1 MIDKV
6 KVDGQTYNNVDRIR
20 AMDATT
26 GEYTDF
32 LDTSAAT
39 ATAADIV
46 AGKIAYGGGQQL
58 VGTHTGAVPNDLDGM
73 VDGTLTSFTMP
84 SGKSLI
90 REYCFYNFTGLTTV
104 DLGGVQTIEQYAF
117 SGCTAISGFE
127 IPSTLTN
134 IGNYAFQNLG
144 KNSGATFSYNA
155 QSATVTVGSYAF
167 SGSAISALSGEFVSI
182 GTYAF
187 QACTSLASVDI
198 AVGTIGN
205 YAFQNCS
212 ALQTI
217 DIDCEG
223 VGNYAFNA
231 SAATSITAKINGAV
245 GDYAFYDQRNVSAV
259 NISADDS
266 NITSLGSYAFSR
278 FGSNRATP
286 ESNVI
291 ELDFRNSSFSTIN
304 SYAFGGD
311 SSSSSYRNK
320 YMKIRL
326 PSSVATISA
335 NAFRYTDH
343 CDFYFYKSTPPTLS
357 ATTCWQNATNYKIF
371 VPFGSINAYKT
382 ATNWTEEADN
392 IVGFA
397 EAGTFS
403 QGQTLPTLGAEGYGL
418 TWYSDPACTIAV
430 TTCENAQTEYY
441 CVAGTEKLGAGIA
454 SASTINC
461 SLSITDSTGK
471 SYVVGEGAYYNT
483 VLTVTIIPDDGYSQ
497 VYIARIN
504 GTDFTSGDTITITS
518 DTEDISIIAICFDGV
533 NVPINPTFSEN
544 SWLMIKEAFTSGIA
558 KQFWNVGDTKEVTLT
573 DGYTYHIRI
582 ADMTDG
588 RYTKADGSGLTRGVF
603 EFVELLPTSYAIN
616 PSQVTDGGSTYYTA
630 GGWVMSYMKNTVMD
644 VTVWNMLP
652 DDLKQAISEITLN
665 EYSYTSP
672 SPRSSDNKL
681 FLPAETEVFASRHY
695 SAEGIQSGCV
705 KYTQWE
711 YYDAITTSDSSTCVE
726 RQKKRINS
734 TSTSYWWLRS
744 PYSGNAYIFCIVSSS
759 GSYSYNSASNINGV
773 SPCFAI

>member
-291 ELDFRNSSFSTIN
+291 ELDFRNSSF
-304 SYAFGGD
+304 
-311 SSSSSYRNK
+311 
-320 YMKIRL
+320 
-326 PSSVATISA
+326 
-335 NAFRYTDH
+335 
-343 CDFYFYKSTPPTLS
+343 
-357 ATTCWQNATNYKIF
+357 
-371 VPFGSINAYKT
+371 
-382 ATNWTEEADN
+382 
-392 IVGFA
+392 
-397 EAGTFS
+397 
-403 QGQTLPTLGAEGYGL
+403 
-418 TWYSDPACTIAV
+418 
-430 TTCENAQTEYY
+430 
-441 CVAGTEKLGAGIA
+441 
-454 SASTINC
+454 
-461 SLSITDSTGK
+461 
-471 SYVVGEGAYYNT
+471 
-483 VLTVTIIPDDGYSQ
+483 
-497 VYIARIN
+497 
-504 GTDFTSGDTITITS
+504 
-518 DTEDISIIAICFDGV
+518 
-533 NVPINPTFSEN
+533 
-544 SWLMIKEAFTSGIA
+544 
-558 KQFWNVGDTKEVTLT
+558 
-573 DGYTYHIRI
+573 
-582 ADMTDG
+582 
-588 RYTKADGSGLTRGVF
+588 
-603 EFVELLPTSYAIN
+603 
-616 PSQVTDGGSTYYTA
+616 
-630 GGWVMSYMKNTVMD
+630 
-644 VTVWNMLP
+644 
-652 DDLKQAISEITLN
+652 
-665 EYSYTSP
+665 
-672 SPRSSDNKL
+672 
-681 FLPAETEVFASRHY
+681 
-695 SAEGIQSGCV
+695 
-705 KYTQWE
+705 
-711 YYDAITTSDSSTCVE
+711 
-726 RQKKRINS
+726 
-734 TSTSYWWLRS
+734 
-744 PYSGNAYIFCIVSSS
+744 
-759 GSYSYNSASNINGV
+759 
-773 SPCFAI
+773 